1 MISRILESKLLKKY
15 KADLVAGL
23 VVGLVAGL
31 VAGLA
36 FGLVA
41 GLVVG
46 LAVGLAAGLA
56 FGLAAGL
63 AAGLAKISQ
72 LIPQEFLRIFLLIV
86 GIIIL
91 SELLFY
97 GGGYKSGNRFWFT
110 AKRKIESILESLI
123 IIINV
128 LNIRRLFVEYDI
140 LNKISYEL
148 ILNWIGYIG
157 IGIIALGIIIGIFYL
172 WTKIN
177 ELRVRK

>member
-15 KADLVAGL
+15 KADLV
-23 VVGLVAGL
+23 
-31 VAGLA
+31 
-36 FGLVA
+36 
-41 GLVVG
+41 
-46 LAVGLAAGLA
+46 AGLA

-128 LNIRRLFVEYDI
+128 LNIRQLFRSEEHT
-140 LNKISYEL
+140 S
-148 ILNWIGYIG
+148 
-157 IGIIALGIIIGIFYL
+157 
-172 WTKIN
+172 
-177 ELRVRK
+177 